1 MTGVAAGP
9 AWRSVLVPL
18 GDGPV
23 AAERTRHAVRLA
35 GAFGAHLCGLVPAA
49 SRGAATQAAQRLQ
62 RDCRAAGLASFE
74 TVVDADPDPAAGLV
88 RAARTAD
95 LVLLSQ
101 AHAGGP
107 AALVERVLLEGARPV
122 LLLPAAPRPAPAGDR
137 VLVAWDDSRSAA
149 RATGDALPLLA
160 RAGRVELLGW
170 REHGETSDADEAARH
185 AGLEAAQ
192 RWLRRHGI
200 ACRTYLE
207 TAHGALA
214 DVIGARAAEI
224 DAGLVVMGAY
234 GHARWAER
242 VLGGAT
248 RGMLASMRVP
258 VLMSH

>member
-1 MTGVAAGP
+1 MTDVAVSTV
-9 AWRSVLVPL
+9 WRSLLVPL
-18 GDGPV
+18 CEGPV

-35 GAFGAHLCGLVPAA
+35 AALGAHLCGLVPAA
-49 SRGAATQAAQRLQ
+49 LHGEAAQAAQRLR
-62 RDCRAAGLASFE
+62 RDCQAAGLASSE
-74 TVVDADPDPAAGLV
+74 TIVDDDPDPASGLV
-88 RAARTAD
+88 RHARAAD

-101 AHAGGP
+101 PHPGCP
-107 AALVERVLLEGARPV
+107 AARVERVLLEGARPV
-122 LLLPAAPRPAPAGDR
+122 LLLPASPPPAPAGDR

-160 RAGRVELLGW
+160 RAGRVELVGW
-170 REHGETSDADEAARH
+170 REHGGTSDAEETARH

-234 GHARWAER
+234 GHGRWVER